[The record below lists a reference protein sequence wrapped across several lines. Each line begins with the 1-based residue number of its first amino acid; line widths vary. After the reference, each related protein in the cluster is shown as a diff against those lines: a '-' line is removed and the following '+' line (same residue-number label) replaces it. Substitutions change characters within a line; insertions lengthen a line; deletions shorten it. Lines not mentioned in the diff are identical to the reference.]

1 MVIETKRIYEPK
13 NIMDGYRVLVDSYW
27 PRGFTHSS
35 ANVDIWKKEL
45 APSKELIR
53 RFHSG
58 KDSYESFKSQY
69 LEELKN
75 NQAVKTFLS
84 DLKKR
89 LKEENVTLIYSAN
102 NKEQNQAV
110 ILADYLNTIL
120 FKKNKAPRA
129 A

>member
-1 MVIETKRIYEPK
+1 
-13 NIMDGYRVLVDSYW
+13 MDGYRVLVDSYW

-120 FKKNKAPRA
+120 FQKNKAPRA

>member
-1 MVIETKRIYEPK
+1 MIETKRIYEPK

-45 APSKELIR
+45 APSRELIR

-58 KDSYESFKSQY
+58 RASYESFKAQY

-75 NQAVKTFLS
+75 NQAVNIFLS
-84 DLKKR
+84 DIKKR
-89 LKEENVTLIYSAN
+89 LKEENVTLIYSAS

-110 ILADYLNTIL
+110 ILADYLNSML
-120 FKKNKAPRA
+120 FQKNKAPRA